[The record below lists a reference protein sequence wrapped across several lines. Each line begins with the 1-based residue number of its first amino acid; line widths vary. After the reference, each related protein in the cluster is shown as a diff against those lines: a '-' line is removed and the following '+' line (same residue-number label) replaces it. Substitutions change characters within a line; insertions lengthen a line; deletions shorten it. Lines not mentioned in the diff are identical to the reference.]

1 MLHTVESARVQ
12 SFADTFLSVFQPIFL
27 FICQNFTQT
36 PKKYIFRGCQKSTFS
51 GAVLSPILYCIYI
64 GHLFKTFRRRRIGCW
79 VNNYYIGIVG
89 YADDLLL
96 LATSIDSLHDMV
108 KTCEQYA
115 DSHNLE
121 FSISSEIKKCKT
133 KCMAFAKKN
142 KTLRR
147 IKLNGKELPWVDS
160 SKHLGAKLT
169 NPINGL
175 AQDSMEKRALFVNK
189 VNKL

>member
-1 MLHTVESARVQ
+1 MSWNSHVSH
-12 SFADTFLSVFQPIFL
+12 VFPINNGVK
-27 FICQNFTQT
+27 Q
-36 PKKYIFRGCQKSTFS
+36 

-64 GHLFKTFRRRRIGCW
+64 DDIFKTLRSRNGCW

-96 LATSIDSLHDMV
+96 LAPSIDSLQDMV

-133 KCMAFAKKN
+133 KCMVFAKKN

-169 NPINGL
+169 NASNGL
-175 AQDSMEKRALFVNK
+175 AQD
-189 VNKL
+189 

>member
-1 MLHTVESARVQ
+1 MPH
-12 SFADTFLSVFQPIFL
+12 VFSINNGVKQ
-27 FICQNFTQT
+27 
-36 PKKYIFRGCQKSTFS
+36 

-64 GHLFKTFRRRRIGCW
+64 DDIFKTLRRGNGCW

-96 LATSIDSLHDMV
+96 LAPSIDSLHDMV

-121 FSISSEIKKCKT
+121 FSTSSEIKKCKT
-133 KCMAFAKKN
+133 KCMAFTKKN

-169 NPINGL
+169 NASNGL
-175 AQDSMEKRALFVNK
+175 AQD
-189 VNKL
+189 